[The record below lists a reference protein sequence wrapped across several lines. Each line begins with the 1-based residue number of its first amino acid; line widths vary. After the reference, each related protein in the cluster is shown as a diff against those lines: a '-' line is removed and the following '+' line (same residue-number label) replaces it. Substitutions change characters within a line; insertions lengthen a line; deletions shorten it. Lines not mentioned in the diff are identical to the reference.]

1 MSTELLAYEAIF
13 IVLLGVRPRQS
24 SLIIN
29 DRQNGDCQVRRG
41 KAIVVALNWRYDPQ
55 FADSLRTCVRRRQII

>member
-1 MSTELLAYEAIF
+1 MSTQLLAYEV
-13 IVLLGVRPRQS
+13 IVLLGVRPQQS

-41 KAIVVALNWRYDPQ
+41 KAIVVAWPPQ
-55 FADSLRTCVRRRQII
+55 LAIRSSIR